1 MLAEMAQP
9 WALAALYVWSFGV
22 LSAAQLTIRLIMAYS
37 VRLTLVAAL
46 VLSLAAVAIATLY
59 DLVFDSP
66 ASLTTRLELAPV
78 TMVLMALAGFAV
90 ARWLL
95 RIKRLRGQLIASL
108 MVGLLDPHLFTIL
121 LI

>member
-1 MLAEMAQP
+1 MLAAMVQP

-22 LSAAQLTIRLIMAYS
+22 VSAAQLTIRLIMAYS

-46 VLSLAAVAIATLY
+46 VLSVAAIAVAALY
-59 DLVFDSP
+59 DFVFDST
-66 ASLTTRLELAPV
+66 ASLSIRLELAPA
-78 TMVLMALAGFAV
+78 TMVLMALAGFAI

-95 RIKRLRGQLIASL
+95 RIKRLRGQLIAGL

-121 LI
+121 